1 MSTINFRHC
10 GVSFSSFIRQP
21 YPKQPYTAKFN
32 PVCSGRLSLPI
43 HNTLRLC
50 RLRVFTFLQKTVN
63 MRVNLEILDYVNS
76 KFRSLRIKTGHY
88 RSLLLVCLLFPLVL
102 LSCSAANNKQQL
114 ERPALVKPNKRSY
127 RYLGHFSNSQ
137 AS

>member
-1 MSTINFRHC
+1 
-10 GVSFSSFIRQP
+10 
-21 YPKQPYTAKFN
+21 
-32 PVCSGRLSLPI
+32 
-43 HNTLRLC
+43 
-50 RLRVFTFLQKTVN
+50 

-114 ERPALVKPNKRSY
+114 ERP
-127 RYLGHFSNSQ
+127 GFSNQ
-137 AS
+137 TNGLIGTWGTFQIARPAKNASFLMKNMNTQSSGQSSEPFDVT